1 MNSNIHNLFRII
13 VIATGLVAIL
23 APVARVLFAAGRM
36 KGRTTGG
43 GSVFRR
49 WPVIVCITV
58 IFLAMGFL
66 LWQPLPLPIS
76 ITAENIL
83 SWIGFIIYLPAIGL
97 YLWGFFKLGRQFG
110 ISSVTGADLYSD
122 HRFIKSGPYHFVRHP
137 MYLAVIL
144 AAIGAF
150 LFFFTWAMLI
160 FLPMSL
166 LVIVRAHQEEKL
178 MEAEYGEEW
187 HAYKGRVPM
196 WIPWK
201 FRKKDAI

>member
-1 MNSNIHNLFRII
+1 MNANIHNLLRII
-13 VIATGLVAIL
+13 VIPTGLIAIL
-23 APVARVLFAAGRM
+23 APVARVLFAAGRI

-49 WPVIVCITV
+49 WPAIVCITI
-58 IFLAMGFL
+58 IFLTMGIL
-66 LWQPLPLPIS
+66 LWKPLPLPVTVS
-76 ITAENIL
+76 AENIL
-83 SWIGFIIYLPAIGL
+83 SWIGFIVYLPAISL
-97 YLWGFFKLGRQFG
+97 YLWGFFTLGRQFG
-110 ISSVTGADLYSD
+110 ISSVNGADLYSD
-122 HRFIKSGPYHFVRHP
+122 HRFITNGPYRFVRHP

-166 LVIVRAHQEEKL
+166 VVIVRAHQEEKL
-178 MEAEYGEEW
+178 MEAEYGEGWYE
-187 HAYKGRVPM
+187 YKGRVPM

>member
-1 MNSNIHNLFRII
+1 MSPNIHYLLRIV

-23 APVARVLFAAGRM
+23 APVARVLYAAGRA

-49 WPVIVCITV
+49 WPAIVCITS
-58 IFLAMGFL
+58 IFLTIGIL
-66 LWQPLPLPIS
+66 LWKPLFLPLTVS
-76 ITAENIL
+76 IENIL
-83 SWIGFIIYLPAIGL
+83 SWIGFVVYLPAVSL
-97 YLWGFFKLGRQFG
+97 YIWGFFTLGAQFG
-110 ISSVTGADLYSD
+110 VSSVTGADLYSN
-122 HRFIKSGPYHFVRHP
+122 HHFIKNGPYRFVRHP

-150 LFFFTWAMLI
+150 LFFLTWAMLI

-166 LVIVRAHQEEKL
+166 VVIVRAHQEENL

-187 HAYKGRVPM
+187 QAYKERVPM
-196 WIPWK
+196 WIPRM
-201 FRKKDAI
+201 FEKKGDI